1 MDLGSLQE
9 PFLEAVDPVVVFG
22 GEDEDNSLEAF
33 VVREGELVRVPHFE
47 EVRFGRTLS
56 QDRFL
61 QINSVTCI

>member
-1 MDLGSLQE
+1 MKAPRPVLQE

-47 EVRFGRTLS
+47 EVGFGRT
-56 QDRFL
+56 F
-61 QINSVTCI
+61 